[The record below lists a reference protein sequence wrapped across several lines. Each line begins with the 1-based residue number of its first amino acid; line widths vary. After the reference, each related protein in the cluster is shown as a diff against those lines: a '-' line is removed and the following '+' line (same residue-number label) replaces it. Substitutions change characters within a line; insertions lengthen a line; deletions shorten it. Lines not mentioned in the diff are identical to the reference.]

1 MSEHKTENTE
11 SRHELLIESGEEP
24 YKQSLSEL
32 RSKRE
37 SLVELLNG
45 IELHTDRLTK
55 QVVVIEIK
63 RKLLVESLQK
73 VETIIYE
80 YIEHDAGLHKTV
92 FKCQKDKFR
101 CQENERVANAVM
113 FINMRNIDYLINW
126 YEKLLNQLSRWINL
140 DAHTI
145 YSLLDL
151 ELQLNL
157 FGKTIIQSVYDA
169 MNETTWTIDDNV
181 PLSIKNGTRYID
193 PTIKIEDVK
202 QGSEETLNK
211 VYLSLRKMF
220 GAN

>member
-11 SRHELLIESGEEP
+11 SRHESFVESGEEP
-24 YKQSLSEL
+24 NKQSLSIL
-32 RSKRE
+32 RSRRE
-37 SLVELLNG
+37 SLVDSLNS
-45 IELHTDRLTK
+45 IELHTNRPTE
-55 QVVVIEIK
+55 QVVVIELK

-92 FKCQKDKFR
+92 FKCQEDR
-101 CQENERVANAVM
+101 RVANAVM

-140 DAHTI
+140 GTHTT
-145 YSLLDL
+145 YSSFDL

-157 FGKTIIQSVYDA
+157 FGKTMTQSVYDA
-169 MNETTWTIDDNV
+169 MNETAWVIDDDV
-181 PLSIKNGTRYID
+181 PLSIMNGTRFID

-211 VYLSLRKMF
+211 VYLSLREMF
-220 GAN
+220 

>member
-1 MSEHKTENTE
+1 MSEHKTESTE
-11 SRHELLIESGEEP
+11 SRHESFVESGEEP
-24 YKQSLSEL
+24 NKQSLSIL
-32 RSKRE
+32 RSRRE
-37 SLVELLNG
+37 SLVDSLNS
-45 IELHTDRLTK
+45 IELHTNRLTE
-55 QVVVIEIK
+55 QVVVIELK

-92 FKCQKDKFR
+92 FKCQEDR
-101 CQENERVANAVM
+101 RIANAVM

-126 YEKLLNQLSRWINL
+126 YENLLNKLSRWINL

-145 YSLLDL
+145 YSSLDL

-157 FGKTIIQSVYDA
+157 FGKTMIQSVCDA
-169 MNETTWTIDDNV
+169 MSETTWTIDDNL
-181 PLSIKNGTRYID
+181 PLSIMNGTRFID

-211 VYLSLRKMF
+211 VYLSLREMF
-220 GAN
+220 

>member
-32 RSKRE
+32 GSRRE
-37 SLVELLNG
+37 SLVELLNRV
-45 IELHTDRLTK
+45 ELHINCFTT
-55 QVVVIEIK
+55 QVVVIEQK

-80 YIEHDAGLHKTV
+80 YIEHDGKLHEYG
-92 FKCQKDKFR
+92 FDSQEDKH
-101 CQENERVANAVM
+101 VAKAVM

-126 YEKLLNQLSRWINL
+126 YENLLNKLSRWINL
-140 DAHTI
+140 GTYTI
-145 YSLLDL
+145 YSSLAF

-157 FGKTIIQSVYDA
+157 FGKTMIQSVYDA
-169 MNETTWTIDDNV
+169 MSETTWSIDDDI
-181 PLSIKNGTRYID
+181 PLSIMNGTRFID
-193 PTIKIEDVK
+193 PTIDIKDVK
-202 QGSEETLNK
+202 HGSEETLNK
-211 VYLSLRKMF
+211 VYSSLREMF